1 MNKVIRVIDNHYY
14 VNLISVDT
22 LFQKMEQQQHMQ
34 EYEGARN
41 EYP

>member
-22 LFQKMEQQQHMQ
+22 LFQKN
-34 EYEGARN
+34 GAATTHARI
-41 EYP
+41 